1 MSVFMQVPFIL
12 RGLGLDAQHQWQVYL
27 PVMLIAFALMVPP
40 IIIAEKKAKLKQV
53 FMFAIALAAV
63 AQLGILFLQ
72 SSVWG
77 VALSLLVFFTA
88 FNVLEATQPSIVSK
102 IAPLAAKG
110 TAMGVFSSVQFLG
123 AFFGSAMGGLLMQ
136 LYGGNAV
143 LVFAVGMLLLWLVV
157 ASGMRAPQA
166 LLTRMYHLP
175 ELGAGAASALQSSLA
190 QLRGV
195 REVLVVGNEQ
205 IACLKVEMSGF
216 DEESV
221 ENLVKGDM
229 RCQ

>member
-1 MSVFMQVPFIL
+1 
-12 RGLGLDAQHQWQVYL
+12 
-27 PVMLIAFALMVPP
+27 
-40 IIIAEKKAKLKQV
+40 
-53 FMFAIALAAV
+53 
-63 AQLGILFLQ
+63 
-72 SSVWG
+72 
-77 VALSLLVFFTA
+77 
-88 FNVLEATQPSIVSK
+88 
-102 IAPLAAKG
+102 
-110 TAMGVFSSVQFLG
+110 MGVFSSVQFLG

-143 LVFAVGMLLLWLVV
+143 LVFAVGMLLLWLAV
-157 ASGMRAPQA
+157 ASSMRAPQA
-166 LLTRMYHLP
+166 LLTKMYHLP
-175 ELGAGAASALQSSLA
+175 PIGNGAASALQSSLA